1 MHEKYIT
8 LFKELLKNAEI
19 TAEKVAE
26 LNRKNNDE
34 KRENVALTMRDDYVK
49 LADKMKDE
57 NFSVKDLTKAEYA
70 KLFVATF
77 VFTENLKAD
86 IERLKKILQGYEIDV
101 IPKLDRIVQE
111 CSTDEEAHKLAEKL
125 FQIVEK

>member
-57 NFSVKDLTKAEYA
+57 NFSAEDLTKAEYA

-111 CSTDEEAHKLAEKL
+111 CSTDEEAHELAEKL